1 MVPAYSESDQGCGA
15 VKIRDSTVSVDRSGG
30 KFGSDFRLTVVGSA
44 GSHFVFL
51 ELSHLR
57 WLEGV
62 LMTAKGADW
71 SFPRRC
77 VLDSSRRRVVLARLR
92 AKGDLFVRIISD
104 RRSFADI
111 VGRGGL
117 SVRGRCD
124 VKMIE
129 GETQI
134 VVSEVG
140 LTERMS
146 YLEKGVVFRL
156 VGAGDVIWSEF
167 RAWIQ
172 RMWGVSARSPILPI
186 GDGLWFLECNS
197 KTEDSEVTWVAV
209 KGVPLHLRSQ
219 ALARSL
225 GEALGGFLEW
235 NEEGDLSSLRI
246 KIRRR
251 IELPSTISISAN
263 EDVFLVAVVPEVSL
277 PVVLAYCSDDDE
289 GGIKRR
295 AKGKGVMVEA
305 SPASALGVESEIF
318 GRTARC
324 VSGGE
329 SSGQGCSHT
338 SDVLSSVFVSERIED
353 ESFSNQLI
361 ETYDR
366 IRRGCSG
373 KSEGTEV
380 SSFGNMAASVCVS
393 AEKTFVGFK
402 LTSMGLEIGNR
413 AFSFCGA
420 SFFNFVKGKPYVWK
434 EQIGVGLLSGA
445 KAHAPILSG
454 LMTNLDKEWAEDM
467 ECSSGPNFTSR
478 PDFGAS
484 FNSLGLSNVGPD
496 NKEAEGVVVDAGGQI
511 HNKLDTED
519 FLEELQGLPD
529 DEVLCGVV
537 SKVATLVK
545 LQVNGSVEEGTSE
558 AISPCKEVI
567 RRRTSSPLSWT
578 ERELKKLGATPE
590 VPSSRLRSKRGERC
604 ALPCSVFN
612 EF

>member
-1 MVPAYSESDQGCGA
+1 
-15 VKIRDSTVSVDRSGG
+15 
-30 KFGSDFRLTVVGSA
+30 
-44 GSHFVFL
+44 
-51 ELSHLR
+51 
-57 WLEGV
+57 
-62 LMTAKGADW
+62 
-71 SFPRRC
+71 
-77 VLDSSRRRVVLARLR
+77 
-92 AKGDLFVRIISD
+92 
-104 RRSFADI
+104 
-111 VGRGGL
+111 
-117 SVRGRCD
+117 
-124 VKMIE
+124 
-129 GETQI
+129 
-134 VVSEVG
+134 
-140 LTERMS
+140 
-146 YLEKGVVFRL
+146 
-156 VGAGDVIWSEF
+156 
-167 RAWIQ
+167 
-172 RMWGVSARSPILPI
+172 MWGVSARAPILPI

-197 KTEDSEVTWVAV
+197 KTEVNRICALKRVRFGNFIIYLDVWIKEAGRSCVLWDSEVTWVAV

-246 KIRRR
+246 KIRKR

-277 PVVLAYCSDDDE
+277 PVMLAYCRDDDE

-318 GRTARC
+318 GRTVRC

-329 SSGQGCSHT
+329 SSGQGGSHT
-338 SDVLSSVFVSERIED
+338 SDVPSSVFVSERIED

-373 KSEGTEV
+373 MSEGTEV

-413 AFSFCGA
+413 AFSFSGA

-454 LMTNLDKEWAEDM
+454 LMTDLDK

-496 NKEAEGVVVDAGGQI
+496 NKEAGGVVVDAGGQI
-511 HNKLDTED
+511 HNKLDTEV

-529 DEVLCGVV
+529 DEALCGVV

-558 AISPCKEVI
+558 AISLCKEVI

-604 ALPCSVFN
+604 APPCSVFN